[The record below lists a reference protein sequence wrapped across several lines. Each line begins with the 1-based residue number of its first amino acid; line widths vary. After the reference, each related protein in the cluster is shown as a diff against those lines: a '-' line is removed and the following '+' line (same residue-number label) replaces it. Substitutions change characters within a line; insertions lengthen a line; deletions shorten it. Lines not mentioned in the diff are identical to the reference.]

1 MDEALDIAERMANK
15 PDLLP
20 WVIFGCVVVVV
31 LANQKRFLDLF
42 DSAIRGHKA
51 RIKYYEEKEKSDTR
65 MEEIVRANTEAL
77 NNNTKAFETITS
89 DRGESRK
96 MIDNHNKSMIE
107 KIEHHEAMSS
117 ERDRHI
123 QEVVNNVR
131 DTVTD
136 NTVKLSKIET
146 ELRSIGAD
154 KDDRQNL

>member
-20 WVIFGCVVVVV
+20 WVIFACVVVVI

-42 DSAIRGHKA
+42 DSAIKGHKA

-96 MIDNHNKSMIE
+96 MIT
-107 KIEHHEAMSS
+107 HHEDMSM

-123 QEVVNNVR
+123 QAGVNAIREV
-131 DTVTD
+131 VTD

-146 ELRSIGAD
+146 ALGEMQHD
-154 KDDRQNL
+154 K

>member
-1 MDEALDIAERMANK
+1 MDEALDIAERMASQ

-42 DSAIRGHKA
+42 DSAIKGHKA

-96 MIDNHNKSMIE
+96 MIT
-107 KIEHHEAMSS
+107 HHEEMSM

-123 QEVVNNVR
+123 QEGVNAIREV
-131 DTVTD
+131 VTD

-146 ELRSIGAD
+146 SLGEMQHD
-154 KDDRQNL
+154 K

>member
-1 MDEALDIAERMANK
+1 MDEALDIAERMASK

-77 NNNTKAFETITS
+77 NNNTKAFESITS

-96 MIDNHNKSMIE
+96 MIT
-107 KIEHHEAMSS
+107 HHEEMSM

-123 QEVVNNVR
+123 QEGVNAIREV
-131 DTVTD
+131 VTD

-146 ELRSIGAD
+146 ALGEMQHD
-154 KDDRQNL
+154 K

>member
-1 MDEALDIAERMANK
+1 MDEALDIAERMASK

-20 WVIFGCVVVVV
+20 WVIFACVVVVI

-42 DSAIRGHKA
+42 DSAIKGHKA

-96 MIDNHNKSMIE
+96 MIA
-107 KIEHHEAMSS
+107 HHEDMSM

-123 QEVVNNVR
+123 QEGVNAIREV
-131 DTVTD
+131 VTD

-146 ELRSIGAD
+146 ALGEMQHD
-154 KDDRQNL
+154 K

>member
-1 MDEALDIAERMANK
+1 MDEALDIAERMASK

-96 MIDNHNKSMIE
+96 MIT
-107 KIEHHEAMSS
+107 HHEEMSM

-123 QEVVNNVR
+123 QEGVNAIREV
-131 DTVTD
+131 VTD

-146 ELRSIGAD
+146 ALGEMQHD
-154 KDDRQNL
+154 K